1 MGVSGLA
8 ARLAGSAED
17 QFVVGAFD
25 NGTLVS
31 TIGFTREPG
40 PKERHKGRIWGV
52 YATPRVRGQG
62 LAGRVIRFA
71 LERAAQCP
79 GIEQIILQCRTGSV
93 AMKLYQSV
101 GFRSYGQE
109 RHALKI
115 GDIYID
121 EDLMVLDVS
130 AR

>member
-1 MGVSGLA
+1 
-8 ARLAGSAED
+8 
-17 QFVVGAFD
+17 
-25 NGTLVS
+25 
-31 TIGFTREPG
+31 
-40 PKERHKGRIWGV
+40 
-52 YATPRVRGQG
+52 
-62 LAGRVIRFA
+62 
-71 LERAAQCP
+71 
-79 GIEQIILQCRTGSV
+79 
-93 AMKLYQSV
+93 MKLYQSV